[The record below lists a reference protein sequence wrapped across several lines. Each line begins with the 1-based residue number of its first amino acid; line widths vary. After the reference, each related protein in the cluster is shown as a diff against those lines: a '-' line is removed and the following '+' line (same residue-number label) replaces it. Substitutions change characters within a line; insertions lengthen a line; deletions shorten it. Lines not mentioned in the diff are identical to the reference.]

1 MGYQIRA
8 TRAVACALIGAL
20 LPHTSH
26 AEDFAATCENA
37 AVIASQ
43 QSGVPVSV
51 LKAISLNET
60 GRKRGGAFRPWAWTV
75 NMEGAGHWF
84 DTRDEARAYVFKE
97 FKRGARSFDVGCFQI
112 NYKWHHTAFSS
123 IDEMFEPAA
132 NARYAAKFL
141 RELYD
146 EFGDWSKA
154 AGAFHSRTPK
164 HATSYAARFNKFRD
178 KFRAEDSQVAQLA
191 EAIPQEAV
199 AAPAAYAD
207 QVAAVQPTSD
217 IPEIPDIVRVANAQR
232 AQATP
237 RVNRYPLLRTG
248 GSGGLGSLVP
258 IDRTASAASLFPS
271 ASSKTVID

>member
-1 MGYQIRA
+1 MA
-8 TRAVACALIGAL
+8 
-20 LPHTSH
+20 PH
-26 AEDFAATCENA
+26 
-37 AVIASQ
+37 
-43 QSGVPVSV
+43 GVF
-51 LKAISLNET
+51 LH
-60 GRKRGGAFRPWAWTV
+60 R
-75 NMEGAGHWF
+75 
-84 DTRDEARAYVFKE
+84 RDVR
-97 FKRGARSFDVGCFQI
+97 
-112 NYKWHHTAFSS
+112 
-123 IDEMFEPAA
+123 PAA

-199 AAPAAYAD
+199 AAPVAYVE
-207 QVAAVQPTSD
+207 QVAAAQPSSD
-217 IPEIPDIVRVANAQR
+217 IPEIPPDIVRVANAQQ
-232 AQATP
+232 AQATPP

-258 IDRTASAASLFPS
+258 PIDRTASAASLFPPS
-271 ASSKTVID
+271 AASKTVID

>member
-1 MGYQIRA
+1 MGLHHFPARL
-8 TRAVACALIGAL
+8 ALCVSAGVL
-20 LPHTSH
+20 CSTPSN
-26 AEDFAATCENA
+26 AEDFSEICERAAE
-37 AVIASQ
+37 AVAE

-60 GRKRGGAFRPWAWTV
+60 GRKRDGAFRPWAWTV

-123 IDEMFEPAA
+123 IDEMFDPIA
-132 NARYAAKFL
+132 NATYAAKFL
-141 RELYD
+141 NELHA

-164 HATSYAARFNKFRD
+164 HANSYAARFDKFRNKFRE
-178 KFRAEDSQVAQLA
+178 EDNGIQQVASSMRPMPSLKN
-191 EAIPQEAV
+191 
-199 AAPAAYAD
+199 
-207 QVAAVQPTSD
+207 S
-217 IPEIPDIVRVANAQR
+217 EIPDIPDIVQVANAQR
-232 AQATP
+232 AADVP

-248 GSGGLGSLVP
+248 AGAALGSLVP
-258 IDRTASAASLFPS
+258 INNSSGGQNSAPRTVF
-271 ASSKTVID
+271 D